1 MMFEKAL
8 HIAQKAHN
16 GQTDKAGK
24 PYILHPIRVAQ
35 RCNTDTERIVAL
47 LHDVIED
54 SEITPNN
61 LYSAGFSKTIV
72 DAVLSVT
79 RREYESYFKFIERCS
94 LNPIGRIVK
103 IHDLEDNM
111 DITRLDS
118 LTESDLKRLNKY
130 LKAYKYLTK

>member
-1 MMFEKAL
+1 MIEKAL

-54 SEITPNN
+54 TEITSHD
-61 LYSAGFSKTIV
+61 LYWAGFSKTII

-79 RREYESYFKFIERCS
+79 RRENESYSNFIERCS
-94 LNPIGRIVK
+94 HNPIGRIVK

>member
-1 MMFEKAL
+1 MIFEKAL

>member
-1 MMFEKAL
+1 MIEKAL

-24 PYILHPIRVAQ
+24 PYILHTIRVAQ

-54 SEITPNN
+54 TEITPNN
-61 LYSAGFSKTIV
+61 LYSAGFSKTII

-79 RREYESYFKFIERCS
+79 RRE
-94 LNPIGRIVK
+94 
-103 IHDLEDNM
+103 
-111 DITRLDS
+111 
-118 LTESDLKRLNKY
+118 
-130 LKAYKYLTK
+130 

>member
-1 MMFEKAL
+1 MIFEKAL

-54 SEITPNN
+54 TEITPNN
-61 LYSAGFSKTIV
+61 LYSAGFTKTIV

-79 RREYESYFKFIERCS
+79 RREYESYFKFIKRCS

-111 DITRLDS
+111 DITRLES
-118 LTESDLKRLNKY
+118 LTERDVKRLNKY

>member
-1 MMFEKAL
+1 MIFEKAL

-54 SEITPNN
+54 TEITPNN

-130 LKAYKYLTK
+130 LKAYRYLTK

>member
-1 MMFEKAL
+1 MIFEKAL

-54 SEITPNN
+54 TDITPNN